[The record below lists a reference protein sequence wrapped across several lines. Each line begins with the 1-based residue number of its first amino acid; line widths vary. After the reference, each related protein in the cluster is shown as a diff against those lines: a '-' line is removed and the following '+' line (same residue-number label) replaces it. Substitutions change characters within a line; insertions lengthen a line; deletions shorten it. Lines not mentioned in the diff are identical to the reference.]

1 MGDGP
6 EVNRLDFETMS
17 RALEKCG
24 TIIREREARI
34 EELAGAL
41 SRSVDAG
48 EALASMA
55 QALVARVEERDATIA
70 SLRTQLSEQGN
81 FW

>member
-24 TIIREREARI
+24 MIIRERDARV

-41 SRSVDAG
+41 RQAVDAG
-48 EALASMA
+48 EALASLA
-55 QALVARVEERDATIA
+55 QVLVARVQECDATITD
-70 SLRTQLSEQGN
+70 LRTQLSEQGN

>member
-24 TIIREREARI
+24 MIIRER
-34 EELAGAL
+34 
-41 SRSVDAG
+41 DAG
-48 EALASMA
+48 LKNSPERLGKPWM
-55 QALVARVEERDATIA
+55 RVR
-70 SLRTQLSEQGN
+70 R
-81 FW
+81 WHRWRRC